1 MKHNSAEYLH
11 TVIEAMQLSFADSQ
25 WYCADPSHISVPI
38 QGLLDKTYAAQRRA
52 LIKPNWC
59 VYVLPRSCM
68 TTVMC
73 LLYACLLQ
81 LFTCVRERTAI
92 QLN

>member
-11 TVIEAMQLSFADSQ
+11 TLIEAMQLSFADTK
-25 WYCADPSHISVPI
+25 WYCADPSHASVPT

-59 VYVLPRSCM
+59 VYN
-68 TTVMC
+68 
-73 LLYACLLQ
+73 YAQ
-81 LFTCVRERTAI
+81 S
-92 QLN
+92 Q